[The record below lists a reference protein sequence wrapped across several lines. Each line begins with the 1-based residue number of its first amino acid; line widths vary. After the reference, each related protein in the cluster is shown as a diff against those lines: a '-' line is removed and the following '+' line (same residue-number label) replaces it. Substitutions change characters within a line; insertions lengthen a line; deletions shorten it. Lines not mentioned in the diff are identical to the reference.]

1 VLSNI
6 TALVTNLYKG
16 PALFAYVL
24 FITVLLFAGFAAT
37 AQSLPP
43 QVAII
48 IDDIGYQKVDAPLI
62 KLPYALTFAVM
73 PYTPQGLEMAQL
85 AAKHGKELMLH
96 MPMEAT
102 THNHL
107 LGKGALR
114 RHMTEP
120 EVKQAL
126 QQAIAQVPGIKG
138 MNNHMGSYYTT
149 LAEPMAWTMEVL
161 AQHQLYFIDSK
172 TSARSQGAIQAQRH
186 QLAHRSRDIFLDND
200 KSDAALNRQFTALIQ
215 HAKTQGSAIAIGHP
229 YPETYRFLKRNLPRL
244 KREGIRLVPVSA
256 LLTLDAPVSHTPSHV
271 ATVPQAGAL
280 HNDTS
285 HSTASHS
292 TASHSAALNSAALN
306 SAALNSAAL
315 NSAALNSAAL
325 NSADARPTPAQVA
338 NNVTI
343 ASEQTTPTK
352 RKIKLSPHHTQQGGA
367 HTSTAAE
374 ANAELTAKAMITE
387 LESVPWRIPLRRDLP
402 GLVLPLPESVAFEHP
417 LQRLESII
425 NSTMMPLKTESA
437 ALALPEVVIPQQA
450 P

>member
-1 VLSNI
+1 MLSNY
-6 TALVTNLYKG
+6 TALVTRLCKG
-16 PALFAYVL
+16 AALLAHMRLFTVL
-24 FITVLLFAGFAAT
+24 VGTVLLCANHHAA

-114 RHMTEP
+114 RHMTEA
-120 EVKQAL
+120 EVKLAL

-215 HAKTQGSAIAIGHP
+215 QAKSQGSAIAIGHP

-256 LLTLDAPVSHTPSHV
+256 LLSLGVTGSHAADTFAGVPPREASRIEAAHTDPTQIDPTQRDASQSMASP
-271 ATVPQAGAL
+271 PQDSASVQRTAM
-280 HNDTS
+280 
-285 HSTASHS
+285 TASS
-292 TASHSAALNSAALN
+292 QPSPAVSAT
-306 SAALNSAAL
+306 
-315 NSAALNSAAL
+315 
-325 NSADARPTPAQVA
+325 PTPADKIHDKA
-338 NNVTI
+338 
-343 ASEQTTPTK
+343 TPSK
-352 RKIKLSPHHTQQGGA
+352 RKIKLSPHDA
-367 HTSTAAE
+367 LNSAETSV
-374 ANAELTAKAMITE
+374 LTPEVARSPAQDSAFE

-417 LQRLESII
+417 LQRLESHI
-425 NSTMMPLKTESA
+425 NSTITPLKTESA
-437 ALALPEVVIPQQA
+437 ALALPDVVIPQQA

>member
-292 TASHSAALNSAALN
+292 TASHSAALNSA
-306 SAALNSAAL
+306 
-315 NSAALNSAAL
+315 
-325 NSADARPTPAQVA
+325 DARPTPAQVA

>member
-1 VLSNI
+1 VLSNY
-6 TALVTNLYKG
+6 TALVTNLNKG
-16 PALFAYVL
+16 PALFADVL

-114 RHMTEP
+114 RHMTEA

-271 ATVPQAGAL
+271 ATVPQAGAI

-285 HSTASHS
+285 HSAASHS
-292 TASHSAALNSAALN
+292 AASHSAASHSAALHSAALH
-306 SAALNSAAL
+306 
-315 NSAALNSAAL
+315 
-325 NSADARPTPAQVA
+325 SADARPTPAQVA
-338 NNVTI
+338 NVTT

-367 HTSTAAE
+367 HASTAAE
-374 ANAELTAKAMITE
+374 ASAELTAKAMVTE

-417 LQRLESII
+417 LQRLESMI

>member
-1 VLSNI
+1 MRLFTVL
-6 TALVTNLYKG
+6 VG
-16 PALFAYVL
+16 
-24 FITVLLFAGFAAT
+24 TVLLCTNHHAA

-114 RHMTEP
+114 RHMTEA
-120 EVKQAL
+120 EVKLAL

-215 HAKTQGSAIAIGHP
+215 QAKSQGSAIAIGHP

-256 LLTLDAPVSHTPSHV
+256 LLSLGVTSSHAADTF
-271 ATVPQAGAL
+271 AGGL
-280 HNDTS
+280 PRE
-285 HSTASHS
+285 ASHIAAAHTDS
-292 TASHSAALNSAALN
+292 TQKNATHSMASPPQDSASVQRTANTTSSQPSPAVSAT
-306 SAALNSAAL
+306 
-315 NSAALNSAAL
+315 
-325 NSADARPTPAQVA
+325 PTPADKIHDKA
-338 NNVTI
+338 
-343 ASEQTTPTK
+343 TPSK
-352 RKIKLSPHHTQQGGA
+352 RKIKLSPHDAVNSTV
-367 HTSTAAE
+367 TSVFTSEVARSPAQDS
-374 ANAELTAKAMITE
+374 AFE

-417 LQRLESII
+417 LQRLESHI
-425 NSTMMPLKTESA
+425 NSTITPLKTESA
-437 ALALPEVVIPQQA
+437 ALALPDVVIPQQA